1 MLQAKMNDRVRVH
14 YSGTFGDGTMF
25 DSSLER
31 EPFEFVIGQGMVIPG
46 FEKGIVGMSV
56 GETKKVSIACEDAYG
71 PYKEDLVGTVDRSR
85 IPENI
90 ELEIGIVLQMHSP
103 DGSITNVTVKDIND
117 EGVRLDLNHPL
128 AGKDLIFEIKL
139 MEVLET

>member
-1 MLQAKMNDRVRVH
+1 MNDRVRVH

-71 PYKEDLVGTVDRSR
+71 PYKEDLVGTV
-85 IPENI
+85 
-90 ELEIGIVLQMHSP
+90 
-103 DGSITNVTVKDIND
+103 
-117 EGVRLDLNHPL
+117 
-128 AGKDLIFEIKL
+128 
-139 MEVLET
+139 

>member
-1 MLQAKMNDRVRVH
+1 M
-14 YSGTFGDGTMF
+14 
-25 DSSLER
+25 ER

>member
-14 YSGTFGDGTMF
+14 YSGTFGDGSVF

-46 FEKGIVGMSV
+46 FENGVIGMNV
-56 GETKKVSIACEDAYG
+56 GETKKVSIASEDAYG
-71 PYKEDLVGTVDRSR
+71 PYREDLVGIIDRSR

-90 ELEIGIVLQMHSP
+90 ELEIGMVLQMRSP
-103 DGSITNVTVKDIND
+103 DGGITNVTVKDISD
-117 EGVRLDLNHPL
+117 EGVTLDLNHPL
-128 AGKDLIFEIKL
+128 AGKDLVFEIKL
-139 MEVLET
+139 MEVLEA